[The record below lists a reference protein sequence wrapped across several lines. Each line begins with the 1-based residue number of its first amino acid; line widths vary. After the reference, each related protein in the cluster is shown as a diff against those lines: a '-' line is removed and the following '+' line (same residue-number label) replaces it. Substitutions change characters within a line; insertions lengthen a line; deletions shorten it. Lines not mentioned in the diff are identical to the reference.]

1 MSKRMKAREIYEV
14 VHDSGIIPCVD
25 LKQAENKAKNILRSE
40 GFAYIV
46 RKKLDKNDKVIG
58 AWFVG

>member
-14 VHDSGIIPCVD
+14 VYDSGIIPCVD
-25 LKQAENKAKNILRSE
+25 LNEAERKVKNILKSE
-40 GFAYIV
+40 GFAYVV
-46 RKKLDKNDKVIG
+46 RKKLDKNNKVIE